1 MNGTHGNLTRLME
14 TVITGC
20 DLSNEQG
27 RKEAYDRC
35 VRYADEHLAQ
45 SLECNL
51 FLAHAA
57 ERLGQTQVMK
67 DVVHSL
73 VPVPEGARL
82 HLSYQP
88 DYGPVLTGN
97 SAGLKYLAE
106 LAGTLAQAPLAGE
119 HVHLEWN
126 EPPFNGDTYGLII
139 YREEEEW
146 FEEAAEEFGEY
157 DEDAEEPSRS
167 EIKAEDVFALQL
179 LGEPSPG
186 MSLRVNRVYPVLAMT
201 KQCGEDVFSKAIRE
215 DDTRVWVFTVRDDEG
230 EIFKL
235 GLDLDDP
242 DINFLTR
249 ADLIQFLH

>member
-1 MNGTHGNLTRLME
+1 MNGEHGNLTQLME
-14 TVITGC
+14 TIITGC

-27 RKEAYDRC
+27 RREAYERC
-35 VRYADEHLAQ
+35 VRYADEHLGQ

-51 FLAHAA
+51 FLAEAA

-67 DVVHSL
+67 DVVHSI

-97 SAGLKYLAE
+97 PAGLKYLSE
-106 LAGTLAQAPLAGE
+106 LAETLAQAPLSGE
-119 HVHLEWN
+119 HVHLDWN
-126 EPPFNGDTYGLII
+126 EPPFNGDTYGLVI
-139 YREEEEW
+139 YREGDEW
-146 FEEAAEEFGEY
+146 FDEAAEDLGES
-157 DEDAEEPSRS
+157 EEEAEELSRS
-167 EIKAEDVFALQL
+167 EIKAEEVFAIQL
-179 LGEPSPG
+179 LGEPPPG
-186 MSLRVNRVYPVLAMT
+186 VSLRVNRVYPVLAMA
-201 KQCGEDVFSKAIRE
+201 KQCGEEVFCKAIRE
-215 DDTRVWVFTVRDDEG
+215 DDTRVWVFTVRDDQG
-230 EIFKL
+230 EIFGL